1 MLVVKNLPSKAGD
14 PRDGGWIPVW
24 GRSPGAGNGN
34 ALQYSCLQNSMGRG
48 YRTQLSA
55 HTRTYKASALVC
67 PGCLQMQHPEI
78 STAGQVSPVP
88 QVGQSLKLT
97 LHCALAAAKG
107 PWCPL
112 PAPPQSTLGSS
123 RFHSHPLTDYDIS
136 HWSGSALYSA
146 LAQGNGLCLYS
157 HERSFSFWSQISACR
172 DFRKLQFFCSE
183 Y

>member
-1 MLVVKNLPSKAGD
+1 MATHSSTRV
-14 PRDGGWIPVW
+14 
-24 GRSPGAGNGN
+24 
-34 ALQYSCLQNSMGRG
+34 C
-48 YRTQLSA
+48 RTPWA
-55 HTRTYKASALVC
+55 EATGHNWVHTHARTRPLLWSALAAFKC
-67 PGCLQMQHPEI
+67 SISTEI